1 MIGKKVKRI
10 RRPLSLIALIILV
23 LTIGALFFP
32 PDFNLSVHRVWRNLG
47 ELGERIFGIGRRG
60 IPVEERR
67 IREEIILKKM
77 EEANAQQDWRLFA
90 PEYPK
95 LKKTE
100 GVSEEERVRSFR
112 NTPEFKEIEKEWE
125 RYVKKK
131 EESLLPEGPLP
142 SMKEGIDELL
152 LKDKG
157 EEKIIE
163 RLLTK
168 KGKVSSEPPLEENLR
183 LGIKGPLVSR
193 KILVRPPPP
202 SVDVKLEGE
211 VEVTLW
217 VRPDGTV
224 DRVIPSIK
232 IDSELERI
240 AIQYLKRWRFAPL
253 SKDQEQV
260 EQWGSI
266 PIKFKLQ

>member
-1 MIGKKVKRI
+1 MIRKEWKRI
-10 RRPLSLIALIILV
+10 RRPLIFFTLIAFTLSIAI
-23 LTIGALFFP
+23 FFFTP
-32 PDFNLSVHRVWRNLG
+32 NLYYHVHRIWRNLSEKG
-47 ELGERIFGIGRRG
+47 KGILQWGGKG
-60 IPVEERR
+60 ISVEEKR

-77 EEANAQQDWRLFA
+77 EEANAQQDWKSLA

-95 LKKTE
+95 LIKRE
-100 GVSEEERVRSFR
+100 GVSEEERIRSFR

-125 RYVKKK
+125 LYVKKR
-131 EESLLPEGPLP
+131 EEALLPEGPLP
-142 SMKEGIDELL
+142 SMKEWVNESL

-163 RLLTK
+163 KLLVK
-168 KGKVSSEPPLEENLR
+168 KERGSLAPPLEENLR
-183 LGIKGPLVSR
+183 LGIKGPLASR

-202 SVDVKLEGE
+202 SVEIKMEGE
-211 VEVTLW
+211 VEMTLW
-217 VRPDGTV
+217 VLPDGTV

-232 IDSELERI
+232 MDSELERI
-240 AIQYLKRWRFAPL
+240 AIRYLKQWRFAPL
-253 SKDQEQV
+253 AKDQEQV